1 LFSKDEKIQKKLR
14 DTLLKMTKPDF
25 KIERLDRVLLKG
37 FYTHDRVELE
47 NPCLLKEKDL
57 NSREESK
64 TQNKTNALD

>member
-1 LFSKDEKIQKKLR
+1 
-14 DTLLKMTKPDF
+14 MTKPDF